1 MSFLRKKKKDTDSAS
16 GASQA
21 PQDDQSGFTSGTGG
35 RPVITCAI
43 LLMEAPNSIDSTT
56 PAGRKK
62 FEVLQVSFTQDAT
75 TKSVLENVKL
85 QSSHN
90 PNSLSATCIGLCRP
104 GGSEFVNSF
113 AIKKYEVQ
121 QNELLLGI
129 PDGITAAAT
138 ARHSENMRRS
148 SKLKALLKSMEITPL
163 QSPDTESSAGQAV
176 PVSPSYIVYA
186 APKKSRLEKE
196 EEERKAQEAAEDD
209 ASSKLEVTGV
219 EEIAHT
225 NGSLFSALSDSPAK
239 AKAAFEKVK
248 NDPNS
253 LSLFGKI
260 FVFLLLWTAVSMFV
274 ERRTDI
280 ADLEFGLAPGT
291 ELSHI
296 ALMKTVPIADEV
308 VVSEDPENFGKQLQ
322 AATSKAA
329 VLFAGQVKTVVKPQS
344 LSSPPSKLNKS
355 LAPSVLSLKLDTSG
369 LLSLSEKGKVIWSQ
383 TGKPGDSLLV
393 DPETN
398 QMKLGK
404 SLVIVDDAE
413 LRSSWPF
420 AGYMTGLYSNPVA
433 RQVIGLAVTVAGAF
447 ILRRGLNLVF
457 GLFRRSAASGA
468 AAKLPKKVTGAAAAK
483 KVAAKKPA
491 AKVVKKVASTKKR

>member
-1 MSFLRKKKKDTDSAS
+1 M
-16 GASQA
+16 
-21 PQDDQSGFTSGTGG
+21 
-35 RPVITCAI
+35 
-43 LLMEAPNSIDSTT
+43 
-56 PAGRKK
+56 
-62 FEVLQVSFTQDAT
+62 
-75 TKSVLENVKL
+75 
-85 QSSHN
+85 
-90 PNSLSATCIGLCRP
+90 
-104 GGSEFVNSF
+104 
-113 AIKKYEVQ
+113 
-121 QNELLLGI
+121 
-129 PDGITAAAT
+129 
-138 ARHSENMRRS
+138 
-148 SKLKALLKSMEITPL
+148 
-163 QSPDTESSAGQAV
+163 
-176 PVSPSYIVYA
+176 
-186 APKKSRLEKE
+186 
-196 EEERKAQEAAEDD
+196 
-209 ASSKLEVTGV
+209 
-219 EEIAHT
+219 
-225 NGSLFSALSDSPAK
+225 
-239 AKAAFEKVK
+239 
-248 NDPNS
+248 
-253 LSLFGKI
+253 FGKI

-329 VLFAGQVKTVVKPQS
+329 VLFAGQVKTVVKVNNNEERSDRVLKIEHVNRFYYTNFPSPSRLASLVRSPPQPQS

>member
-62 FEVLQVSFTQDAT
+62 FEVLQVSFTQGTNVARSEATSWECDNYASNDTRNAT

-196 EEERKAQEAAEDD
+196 EEERKAQEVRSHEERSDD
-209 ASSKLEVTGV
+209 
-219 EEIAHT
+219 
-225 NGSLFSALSDSPAK
+225 
-239 AKAAFEKVK
+239 EK
-248 NDPNS
+248 
-253 LSLFGKI
+253 
-260 FVFLLLWTAVSMFV
+260 T
-274 ERRTDI
+274 
-280 ADLEFGLAPGT
+280 
-291 ELSHI
+291 
-296 ALMKTVPIADEV
+296 
-308 VVSEDPENFGKQLQ
+308 
-322 AATSKAA
+322 
-329 VLFAGQVKTVVKPQS
+329 
-344 LSSPPSKLNKS
+344 
-355 LAPSVLSLKLDTSG
+355 
-369 LLSLSEKGKVIWSQ
+369 
-383 TGKPGDSLLV
+383 
-393 DPETN
+393 
-398 QMKLGK
+398 
-404 SLVIVDDAE
+404 
-413 LRSSWPF
+413 
-420 AGYMTGLYSNPVA
+420 
-433 RQVIGLAVTVAGAF
+433 
-447 ILRRGLNLVF
+447 
-457 GLFRRSAASGA
+457 
-468 AAKLPKKVTGAAAAK
+468 
-483 KVAAKKPA
+483 
-491 AKVVKKVASTKKR
+491 